1 MSATAEGD
9 RFTVEVGH
17 VPGATVLTLVGE
29 LDHDTAQPLRE
40 ALGAVQAED
49 GERLLVDFSGVAFC
63 DSTGLNV
70 LLQGRQEA
78 ERAGTTIEV
87 VGLRRPVERMFRITG
102 VDEIFT
108 VHADVT
114 AALAGRPQHQ

>member
-114 AALAGRPQHQ
+114 AALAGRPQHH